1 MMSSG
6 AAGSEDAFTMRPH
19 DFEQIREMM
28 YAFCGVDLQGKQVL
42 VGTRLAK
49 KVRTMGFASFAAY
62 CAALKQNPSS
72 DLFTET
78 IDALTTNH
86 TSFYREE
93 AHFNFLQQVVLP
105 ALSPAAEVAVWSA
118 ACSTGEEPYT
128 IAFSLIDAL
137 GDAAFSRASI
147 LATDISTRVLE
158 EAKRGLYPLDRVQRQ
173 LSPELMRRCLLR
185 GKGEYTGHCLVKPE
199 VRNLMRFR
207 QFNLLDDCSS
217 FGPFQVIFCRNVMIY
232 FDRETQ
238 QRVVNS
244 LAGRLVPGGY
254 LFIGHSESL
263 NGIQHPLTYVR
274 PATYR
279 KGPAPRG
286 LTGPR
291 GNAGAVRAT
300 KGAR

>member
-1 MMSSG
+1 MALMP
-6 AAGSEDAFTMRPH
+6 APPADAFAMRPQ
-19 DFEQIREMM
+19 DFDQIRQLV
-28 YAFCGVDLQGKQVL
+28 YAFCGVDLHGKQVL

-49 KVRTMGFASFAAY
+49 KVREMGFPSFAAY
-62 CAALKQNPSS
+62 CAALKQNSSS
-72 DLFTET
+72 DVFTET

-86 TSFYREE
+86 TSFFREE
-93 AHFNFLQQVVLP
+93 AHFHFLQQVVLP
-105 ALSPAAEVAVWSA
+105 PLSPAAEVSIWSA

-158 EAKRGLYPLDRVQRQ
+158 EAQRALYPVERLKKQ

-185 GKGEYTGHCLVKPE
+185 GTGDYTGHCLVKPE
-199 VRNLMRFR
+199 VRKLIHFR

-232 FDRETQ
+232 FDRPTQ

-244 LAGRLVPGGY
+244 LAARLVPGGY

-263 NGIQHPLTYVR
+263 NGIEHPLTYVR

-279 KGPAPRG
+279 MGPAPRG
-286 LTGPR
+286 
-291 GNAGAVRAT
+291 AAT
-300 KGAR
+300 MLRSSKGAH